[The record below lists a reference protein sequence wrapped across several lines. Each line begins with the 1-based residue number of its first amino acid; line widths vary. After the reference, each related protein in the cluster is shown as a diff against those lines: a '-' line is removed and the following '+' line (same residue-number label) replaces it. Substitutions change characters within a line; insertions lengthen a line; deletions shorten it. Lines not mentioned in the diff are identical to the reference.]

1 MDFRIKVLTELM
13 KSQLIRDN
21 DRLLVACSGGADSI
35 ALLTF
40 LWHER
45 KILDVEIG
53 CVHANHG
60 LRGSES
66 DADEDFVKELC
77 RELEIPFFYRTLP
90 INELVEKEKGNVQDI
105 CRRERYM
112 YFAEVM
118 HENAYNKLV
127 VAHHADDQAETVLM
141 GLTRGSNANGM
152 PIAREF
158 GNGKLIRPFLF
169 VTRQQI
175 EDYLHEQHRSYREDS
190 SNKKDTYTRNRFRHH
205 ILPLIAAENTNGT
218 IQISQWAE
226 QRQLEDEFLE
236 SLAIKECEKVIT
248 AKSNDS
254 IEVDLERFQGIPMA
268 LQKRVV
274 LLLLN
279 YLYPKQN
286 MWLGQ
291 SLIEQIHDQCLEHDG
306 SKEIALPNGGKVRR
320 QYSMMLFS
328 FPEESSIAKI
338 YSKEVILGEWVSV
351 GYDTHMLLEKKGDIT
366 QENEGAWYIV
376 LQEDEMP
383 LTVRT
388 KQIGDRLTLQG
399 MSESKR
405 VSRLMIDEKV
415 PRYQRD
421 LYLLLVTNKDEILGV
436 PAVRLGFRFAIQPP
450 PEWTHR
456 LLVKTEARKP
466 KEEQS
471 C

>member
-1 MDFRIKVLTELM
+1 MDFRLKIVNDLM
-13 KSQLIRDN
+13 KKQLISDN

-40 LWHER
+40 LWNER
-45 KILDVEIG
+45 KTLHVEIG

-60 LRGSES
+60 LRGEES
-66 DADEDFVKELC
+66 DADEEFVKELC
-77 RELEIPFFYRTLP
+77 RDLDIPFFCRTLP
-90 INELVEKEKGNVQDI
+90 INDLVGKENGNVQDI

-112 YFAEVM
+112 FFQEIMQEA
-118 HENAYNKLV
+118 HYNKLV

-152 PIAREF
+152 PKERAF
-158 GNGKLIRPFLF
+158 GDGKLIRPFLF
-169 VTRQQI
+169 VTRRQI

-205 ILPLIAAENTNGT
+205 ILPLLVAENTNAT
-218 IQISQWAE
+218 LQISHWAE
-226 QRQLEDEFLE
+226 HKQLEDEFLE
-236 SLAIKECEKVIT
+236 SLASKECEKVIT
-248 AKSNDS
+248 TKSDDS
-254 IEVDLERFQGIPMA
+254 IEVDLERFEDIPVA

-291 SLIEQIHDQCLEHDG
+291 SLIDQIHGQCLEHDG

-328 FPEESSIAKI
+328 FPVESSVAKI
-338 YSKEVILGEWVSV
+338 NSKEVILGEWVSV
-351 GYDTHMLLEKKGDIT
+351 GYDTHILLEKKEDIK
-366 QENEGAWYIV
+366 QENERAWYIL
-376 LQEDEMP
+376 LQEDEIP

-388 KQIGDRLTLQG
+388 KQIGDRLLLQG
-399 MSESKR
+399 MSEPKR
-405 VSRLMIDEKV
+405 VSRLLIDEKV

-421 LYLLLVTNKDEILGV
+421 LCLLLVTNKKEILGV
-436 PAVRLGFRFAIQPP
+436 PAIRLGFRFTKQPP

-456 LLVKTEARKP
+456 IVVKTEARNL
-466 KEEQS
+466 KEEQT